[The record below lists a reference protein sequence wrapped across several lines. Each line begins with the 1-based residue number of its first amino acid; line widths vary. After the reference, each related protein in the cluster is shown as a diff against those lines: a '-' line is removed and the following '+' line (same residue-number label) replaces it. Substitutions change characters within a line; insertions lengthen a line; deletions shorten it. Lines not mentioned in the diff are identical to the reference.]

1 MKQISIFRRVF
12 HVISFQLVSRYI
24 YSVSNQMCYIKMNV
38 AQATTLASKASD
50 VVGWNSS
57 EGAIFH
63 TTNQIFIHLYSS
75 CLTSYSYCQNKEQLY
90 CCSHLIQQTVKNI
103 VFLNSGNLVKLLG
116 QNRIVPNFK

>member
-1 MKQISIFRRVF
+1 MYNMANEIDIYFPKSFSCYFISTCI
-12 HVISFQLVSRYI
+12 YI

-75 CLTSYSYCQNKEQLY
+75 CLTS
-90 CCSHLIQQTVKNI
+90 
-103 VFLNSGNLVKLLG
+103 
-116 QNRIVPNFK
+116 

>member
-1 MKQISIFRRVF
+1 
-12 HVISFQLVSRYI
+12 
-24 YSVSNQMCYIKMNV
+24 MNV
-38 AQATTLASKASD
+38 AQATLASKAS

-90 CCSHLIQQTVKNI
+90 CCSYLIQQTVKNI

>member
-1 MKQISIFRRVF
+1 MDPDHSLLLPYRISVVEVFDYQLAGFRSEFIRPSCF
-12 HVISFQLVSRYI
+12 SFCATLFFPI

-38 AQATTLASKASD
+38 AQATLASKAS

-75 CLTSYSYCQNKEQLY
+75 CLTS
-90 CCSHLIQQTVKNI
+90 
-103 VFLNSGNLVKLLG
+103 
-116 QNRIVPNFK
+116 